1 MADTPGFDYGTIL
14 QASPVVLGMMEDSPE
29 GVFSRLFDA
38 LVAMGCLPADLR
50 ETARAAVNAREQA
63 GCTALANGIAIP
75 HGYMDEVE
83 RPVVAIGV
91 HTRGVDCSSI
101 DGQPTRIFIL
111 LLNHQGSRDHIR
123 FLAAVNRRLIIP
135 EVRVGVLMAQTRDE
149 VLHLLAS
156 KTRHL

>member
-1 MADTPGFDYGTIL
+1 MADSPGFDYDAIL
-14 QASPVVLGMMEDSPE
+14 QASPVVLGMTEDLPE

-50 ETARAAVNAREQA
+50 ETARAAINAREQA

-75 HGYMDEVE
+75 HGYMDEME
-83 RPVVAIGV
+83 SPVVAIGV

-135 EVRVGVLMAQTRDE
+135 EVRAGILVAQTRED
-149 VLHLLAS
+149 VLRLLAG
-156 KTRHL
+156 

>member
-1 MADTPGFDYGTIL
+1 MADIPGFDYDAIL
-14 QASPVVLGMMEDSPE
+14 RASPVVLGMTEDSPE

-111 LLNHQGSRDHIR
+111 LLNQQGSRDHIR

-135 EVRVGVLMAQTRDE
+135 EVRAGILVAQTRDE
-149 VLHLLAS
+149 VLHLLAG
-156 KTRHL
+156 

>member
-1 MADTPGFDYGTIL
+1 MADTLGFDYSTIL
-14 QASPVVLGMMEDSPE
+14 QASPVVLGMTEDSPE

-38 LVAMGCLPADLR
+38 LVAMGCLPAELR

-83 RPVVAIGV
+83 KPVAAIGV
-91 HTRGVDCSSI
+91 HARGVDCSSI

-135 EVRVGVLMAQTRDE
+135 EIRAAILVAQSRDE
-149 VLHLLAS
+149 VLNLLAS
-156 KTRHL
+156 

>member
-1 MADTPGFDYGTIL
+1 MADTPGFDYSTIL
-14 QASPVVLGMMEDSPE
+14 QASPVVLGMTEDSPE

-38 LVAMGCLPADLR
+38 LVAMGCLPAELR

-83 RPVVAIGV
+83 KPVAAIGV
-91 HTRGVDCSSI
+91 HARGVDCSSI

-135 EVRVGVLMAQTRDE
+135 EVRAGILVAQTRED
-149 VLHLLAS
+149 VLRLLAG
-156 KTRHL
+156 

>member
-1 MADTPGFDYGTIL
+1 MADIPGFDYDAIL
-14 QASPVVLGMMEDSPE
+14 RASPVVLGMTEDSPE

-75 HGYMDEVE
+75 HGYMDEVGK
-83 RPVVAIGV
+83 PVVAIGV

-135 EVRVGVLMAQTRDE
+135 EVRAGILVAQTRDE
-149 VLHLLAS
+149 VLHLLAG
-156 KTRHL
+156 

>member
-1 MADTPGFDYGTIL
+1 MADTPGFDYSTIL
-14 QASPVVLGMMEDSPE
+14 QASPVVLGMTEDSPE

-38 LVAMGCLPADLR
+38 LVAMGCLPAELR

-83 RPVVAIGV
+83 KPVAAIGV
-91 HTRGVDCSSI
+91 HARGVDCSSI

-135 EVRVGVLMAQTRDE
+135 EIRAAILVAQSRDE
-149 VLHLLAS
+149 VLNLLAS
-156 KTRHL
+156 

>member
-14 QASPVVLGMMEDSPE
+14 QASPVVLGMTEDSPE

-83 RPVVAIGV
+83 KPVVAIGV
-91 HTRGVDCSSI
+91 HARGVDCSSI

-135 EVRVGVLMAQTRDE
+135 EVRAAILVAQSRDE
-149 VLHLLAS
+149 VLRLLAG
-156 KTRHL
+156 

>member
-1 MADTPGFDYGTIL
+1 MADAPEFDFNAIL
-14 QASPVVLGMMEDSPE
+14 QASPVVLGMSENSPE

-38 LVAMGCLPADLR
+38 LVAAGSLPADLR
-50 ETARAAVNAREQA
+50 ETARAAVNAREAA

-83 RPVVAIGV
+83 KPVVAIGV

-135 EVRVGVLMAQTRDE
+135 EIRAAVLVAQSRDE
-149 VLHLLAS
+149 VLHLLAG
-156 KTRHL
+156 

>member
-1 MADTPGFDYGTIL
+1 MADIPGFDYDAIL
-14 QASPVVLGMMEDSPE
+14 RASPVVLGMTEDSPE
-29 GVFSRLFDA
+29 SVFSRLFDA

-75 HGYMDEVE
+75 HGYMDEVGK
-83 RPVVAIGV
+83 PVVAIGV

-135 EVRVGVLMAQTRDE
+135 EVRVGILMAQTRDE

-156 KTRHL
+156 

>member
-1 MADTPGFDYGTIL
+1 MADTPGFDYSTIL
-14 QASPVVLGMMEDSPE
+14 QASPVVLGMTEDSPE

-38 LVAMGCLPADLR
+38 LVAMGCLPAELR

-83 RPVVAIGV
+83 KPVAAIGV
-91 HTRGVDCSSI
+91 HARGVDCSSI

-135 EVRVGVLMAQTRDE
+135 EVRAAILVAQTRDE
-149 VLHLLAS
+149 VLHLLAG
-156 KTRHL
+156 

>member
-14 QASPVVLGMMEDSPE
+14 QASPVVLGMTEDSPE

-75 HGYMDEVE
+75 NGYMDEVE

-135 EVRVGVLMAQTRDE
+135 EIRAAILVAQSRDE
-149 VLHLLAS
+149 VLNLLAS
-156 KTRHL
+156 

>member
-83 RPVVAIGV
+83 SPVVAIGV
-91 HTRGVDCSSI
+91 HARGVDCSSI
-101 DGQPTRIFIL
+101 DGQPSRIFIL

-123 FLAAVNRRLIIP
+123 FLAAENRRLIIP
-135 EVRVGVLMAQTRDE
+135 EVRVGVLMAQSRDE
-149 VLHLLAS
+149 VLHLLAG
-156 KTRHL
+156 

>member
-1 MADTPGFDYGTIL
+1 MADAPGFDYDAIL
-14 QASPVVLGMMEDSPE
+14 QASPVVLGMTEDSPE

-38 LVAMGCLPADLR
+38 LVAMGRLPADLR
-50 ETARAAVNAREQA
+50 ETARAAVNAREQT
-63 GCTALANGIAIP
+63 GSTALANGIAIP

-83 RPVVAIGV
+83 SPVVAIGV

-101 DGQPTRIFIL
+101 DGQPSRIFIL

-135 EVRVGVLMAQTRDE
+135 EVRAGMLVAQTRDE
-149 VLHLLAS
+149 VLRLLAS
-156 KTRHL
+156 

>member
-1 MADTPGFDYGTIL
+1 MSDTPEFDYGAIL
-14 QASPVVLGMMEDSPE
+14 QASPVVLGMTEDSPE
-29 GVFSRLFDA
+29 AVFSRLFDA
-38 LVAMGCLPADLR
+38 LVEAGCLPADLR

-75 HGYMDEVE
+75 HGYMDEVGK
-83 RPVVAIGV
+83 PVVAIGV

-123 FLAAVNRRLIIP
+123 FLAAVNRRLIVP
-135 EVRVGVLMAQTRDE
+135 EIRAAILVAQTHDE
-149 VLHLLAS
+149 VLHLLAG
-156 KTRHL
+156 

>member
-1 MADTPGFDYGTIL
+1 MADTPGFDYSTIL
-14 QASPVVLGMMEDSPE
+14 QASPVVLGMTEDSPE

-38 LVAMGCLPADLR
+38 LVAMGCLPAELR

-83 RPVVAIGV
+83 KPVVAIGV

-135 EVRVGVLMAQTRDE
+135 EIRAAILVAQSRDE
-149 VLHLLAS
+149 VLHLLAG
-156 KTRHL
+156 

>member
-1 MADTPGFDYGTIL
+1 MADIPGFDYDAIL
-14 QASPVVLGMMEDSPE
+14 RASPVVLGMTEDSPE

-75 HGYMDEVE
+75 HGYMDEVGK
-83 RPVVAIGV
+83 PVVAIGV

-111 LLNHQGSRDHIR
+111 LLNQQGSRDHIR

-135 EVRVGVLMAQTRDE
+135 EVRAGILVAQTRDE
-149 VLHLLAS
+149 VLHLLAG
-156 KTRHL
+156 